1 MSGPSETLKQAAE
14 LLLPHADALVEA
26 WAAALL
32 EVQDGPP
39 DEIRAYCRGTLD
51 TLLGRLMRGEAET
64 FLNSEEQAAHA
75 AAQAGSSLQPIAI
88 AIRLMDRCL
97 LPFLMRACPDREA
110 LAHVLL
116 ALDELADR
124 RLELL
129 LRAQEEEV
137 HRRLAELQDAAAQA
151 EEKARE
157 LARAN
162 AALERSQ
169 SKVQQRSDQIALFS
183 LVARRLAAILEP
195 EKLMEAAAE
204 TIQKKLNYHYV
215 GVVVLDDEG
224 VLVGRWSGKP
234 GVNRRS
240 AGRTQGPAQ
249 GLIGRSLRKRAPQV
263 VGDVRQDPDYK
274 PDVLGTF
281 SEMVVPL
288 LDAGQAVGALD
299 FQSEEPGAF
308 DLDDVAV
315 GEAVAEFL
323 VVALRNARQFEELR
337 RARQ

>member
-1 MSGPSETLKQAAE
+1 MSGPSDILKQTAE
-14 LLLPHADALVEA
+14 HLLPHADELVEA
-26 WAAALL
+26 WAAALI
-32 EVQDGPP
+32 EVQEGRP
-39 DEIRAYCRGTLD
+39 DEIRAYCRGTVD
-51 TLLGRLMRGEAET
+51 TLLGRLARGDAEA
-64 FLNSEEQAAHA
+64 FLKSEEQAALA

-88 AIRLMDRCL
+88 AIRLMGRCL
-97 LPFLMRACPDREA
+97 LPFLMRAWPDRDN
-110 LAHVLL
+110 LAHALL
-116 ALDELADR
+116 ALDELGDR

-129 LRAQEEEV
+129 LRAQEDEV
-137 HRRLAELQDAAAQA
+137 HRRLAELQDAAARA

-162 AALERSQ
+162 EALHRSQ
-169 SKVQQRSDQIALFS
+169 GKVQQRSDQIALFS

-195 EKLMEAAAE
+195 EKLLEAAAE

-215 GVVVLDDEG
+215 AVVVLDDEG
-224 VLVGRWSGKP
+224 VLLGRWSGKP
-234 GVNRRS
+234 GVDRRS
-240 AGRTQGPAQ
+240 AGRTQGPVQ
-249 GLIGRSLRKRAPQV
+249 GLIGRALRKRSPQV

-274 PDVLGTF
+274 PDVLGTC

-288 LDAGQAVGALD
+288 LDAGHAVGALD

-323 VVALRNARQFEELR
+323 AVALRNARQFEELR
-337 RARQ
+337 RARH

>member
-1 MSGPSETLKQAAE
+1 MSGPSEVLKQTAE
-14 LLLPHADALVEA
+14 HLLPHANELVEA
-26 WAAALL
+26 WTAALIA
-32 EVQDGPP
+32 VQDGQP
-39 DEIRAYCRGTLD
+39 DEIRAYCRGTVD
-51 TLLGRLMRGEAET
+51 TLLGRLVRGEAED
-64 FLNSEEQAAHA
+64 FLKSEEQAALS

-97 LPFLMRACPDREA
+97 LPFLMRACPDRDG
-110 LAHVLL
+110 LAHALL
-116 ALDELADR
+116 ALDELGDR

-129 LRAQEEEV
+129 LRAQEDEV
-137 HRRLAELQDAAAQA
+137 HRRLAELQDAAARA

-162 AALERSQ
+162 EALKRSQ
-169 SKVQQRSDQIALFS
+169 AKVQQRSDQIALFS

-195 EKLMEAAAE
+195 EKLLEAAAE
-204 TIQKKLNYHYV
+204 TIQKKLGYHYV
-215 GVVVLDDEG
+215 AVVVLDDEG
-224 VLVGRWSGKP
+224 VLLGRWSGKP

-240 AGRTQGPAQ
+240 AGRTQGPVQ
-249 GLIGRSLRKRAPQV
+249 GLIGRALRKRSPQV

-274 PDVLGTF
+274 PDVLGTC

-288 LDAGQAVGALD
+288 LDAGHAVGALD
-299 FQSEEPGAF
+299 FQSEEPGGF

-323 VVALRNARQFEELR
+323 TVALRNARQFEELR
-337 RARQ
+337 RARH